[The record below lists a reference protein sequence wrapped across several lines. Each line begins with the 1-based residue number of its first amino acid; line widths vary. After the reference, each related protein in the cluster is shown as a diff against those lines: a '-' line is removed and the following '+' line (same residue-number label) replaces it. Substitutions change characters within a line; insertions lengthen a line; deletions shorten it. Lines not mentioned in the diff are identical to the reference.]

1 MAFWARLFT
10 FGVAGRREPGLQQS
24 AAGSRAVAN
33 IIVNEDT
40 ALRLSA
46 TWACVRLISEAVGG
60 LPIHCFK
67 TNPDGSR
74 EIDDT
79 HPLSMLFSGKPNR
92 YQNRVEFFETMTMQ
106 LALHGNSYALIQRG
120 AGKRIIGLI
129 PLMAEQMEVQLTVD
143 GDVLYKYTQGSN
155 VAVYAAESIWHVK
168 LMGNGIVGLSPL
180 EYARNAIGVGLASE
194 NRVKSL
200 AQNGFKPTGVLT
212 IDKLLKP
219 EQREAIR
226 TQFADLAEGGDD
238 PLKVLEAG
246 MQYQQVS
253 MNPKDVQLL
262 ETRRFQIED
271 IARFFGVPSVLINDT
286 AASTVWGSGVEQIVQ
301 GFYKLGLRPYLER
314 YEASI
319 KNSLLPPGERTE
331 FDFEFD
337 FNALLRGDEKTRYAT
352 YKEAV
357 LNGLKTINECR
368 KIEGLPA
375 IEGGD
380 QAFMQGQM
388 TPIDQLGKQEAP
400 QNDQELNNIRADLT
414 AISNEIKGVSKQI
427 LQKKDEKQPNIEL
440 KPQINVESSPISL
453 TLKTEDDGKKSSK
466 RIKLIR
472 DADGKV
478 LGAES
483 EE

>member
-1 MAFWARLFT
+1 MAFWTRLFT
-10 FGVAGRREPGLQQS
+10 FGLSGVREPGLQQA
-24 AAGSRAVAN
+24 AAGSAVVAD
-33 IIVNEDT
+33 VPVTEDT

-46 TWACVRLISEAVGG
+46 VWACTRLLSETVGG
-60 LPIHCFK
+60 LPINCYRN
-67 TNPDGSR
+67 NPDGSR
-74 EIDDT
+74 TPFPD
-79 HPLSMLFSGKPNR
+79 HPLAELFAGKPNR

-106 LALHGNSYALIQRG
+106 LALHGNAYALKQKRG
-120 AGKRIIGLI
+120 GRIVSLL
-129 PLMAEQMEVQLTVD
+129 PLMAEQMEVNLLSD
-143 GDVLYKYTQGSN
+143 GSVVYRYQTGSDVS
-155 VAVYAAESIWHVK
+155 VYAPESIWHLK

-180 EYARNAIGVGLASE
+180 AYARNAIGVGIASE
-194 NRVKSL
+194 NRVKAL
-200 AQNGFKPTGVLT
+200 AKNGFKPTGILT

-219 EQREAIR
+219 EQRAAIR
-226 TQFADLAEGGDD
+226 QQFADLSEGASD
-238 PLKVLEAG
+238 PLRVLEAG
-246 MQYQQVS
+246 MTYQQIS

-319 KNSLLPPGERTE
+319 KNSLLEPAERSQ

-337 FNALLRGDEKTRYAT
+337 FNALLRGDEKTRFST

-368 KIEGLPA
+368 RIEGLPSV
-375 IEGGD
+375 EGGD
-380 QAFMQGQM
+380 VAYMQGQM
-388 TPIDQLGKQEAP
+388 TPITRLANPPEPQTEAQLG
-400 QNDQELNNIRADLT
+400 NIRADLE
-414 AISNEIKGVSKQI
+414 ALSGEIKGVSKQI
-427 LQKKDEKQPNIEL
+427 STKKDEKPTQIEL

-453 TLKTEDDGKKSSK
+453 ELRMDDTAKTKKK
-466 RIKLIR
+466 IR
-472 DADGKV
+472 LVRDESGKV
-478 LGAES
+478 LGAET